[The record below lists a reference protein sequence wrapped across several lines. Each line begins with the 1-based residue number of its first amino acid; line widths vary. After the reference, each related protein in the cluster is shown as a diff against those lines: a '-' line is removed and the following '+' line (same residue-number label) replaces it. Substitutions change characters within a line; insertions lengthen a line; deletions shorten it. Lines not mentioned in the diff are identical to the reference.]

1 MRRIP
6 RHIIL
11 LTIVITLFAL
21 PFLFASCGEKNKSA
35 VSIDYQSGAI
45 PTIATDSVSMLIS
58 DSGIV
63 RYKII
68 SQTWDVY
75 DQVKD
80 KYWHYPNGLYLEQF
94 DSVFNVVVSV
104 KADTAWN
111 FVNKRIW
118 KLKGHVFIE
127 SKGDGITYKSDEF
140 YWDQQ
145 KKEIYSDSLVEIIQ
159 PGEMVIYAKEFV
171 ADQQVTN
178 ARFINVGRHSEG
190 KTVVYVNEDEEKG
203 GENDE

>member
-6 RHIIL
+6 SHITL
-11 LTIVITLFAL
+11 LTVVISIFLL
-21 PFLFASCGEKNKSA
+21 PFIFASCGENNKSA
-35 VSIDYQSGAI
+35 ISIDYDSGAI

-63 RYKII
+63 RYKVI

-80 KYWHYPNGLYLEQF
+80 KYWHYPDGLYLEQF

-111 FVNKRIW
+111 FVNKKIW
-118 KLKGHVFIE
+118 KLKGNVFIE
-127 SKGDGITYKSDEF
+127 SKEDGITYKSDEF

-159 PGEMVIYAKEFV
+159 PGEIVMYAGEFV
-171 ADQQVTN
+171 SDQQMTN
-178 ARFINVGRHSEG
+178 PRFKNVGRHFLG
-190 KTVVYVNEDEEKG
+190 KTMLYIKEDEEEG
-203 GENDE
+203 GRKQ

>member
-1 MRRIP
+1 MMRIP

-11 LTIVITLFAL
+11 LTIVISIFAL

-35 VSIDYQSGAI
+35 VSIDYDSGAI
-45 PTIATDSVSMLIS
+45 PTVATDSVSMLIS

-63 RYKII
+63 RYKVI
-68 SQTWDVY
+68 SQTWNVY

-80 KYWHYPNGLYLEQF
+80 RYSHFPNGLYLEQF
-94 DSVFNVVVSV
+94 DSVFNVIVSV

-111 FVNKRIW
+111 FVNKKIW

-127 SKGDGITYKSDEF
+127 SSEDGITYKSDEF
-140 YWDQQ
+140 YWDLQ

-159 PGEMVIYAKEFV
+159 PGQTVIYARKFV
-171 ADQQVTN
+171 SDQQITN
-178 ARFINVGRHSEG
+178 VRFMDVGRHLQG
-190 KTVVYVNEDEEKG
+190 KTILYVNEDEETA
-203 GENDE
+203 GEKDE